1 MSDGPSPTPPQP
13 KPQNAVTI
21 AVSSRA
27 LFRMDEEQRIYAEQ
41 GVEEYVRYQLEHENE
56 PFSPGPAFPFVK
68 VRGSPTTS
76 HTVPLCLSRGKGS
89 SGLMPPGRSRA
100 CLGDQATVGRR
111 ARPILSTN
119 AAPRHGTILV
129 NGSGAGF
136 QPPLTLSVRQP

>member
-1 MSDGPSPTPPQP
+1 MSDGPSPAPPQP

-76 HTVPLCLSRGKGS
+76 HTGPLWGG
-89 SGLMPPGRSRA
+89 
-100 CLGDQATVGRR
+100 
-111 ARPILSTN
+111 
-119 AAPRHGTILV
+119 
-129 NGSGAGF
+129 
-136 QPPLTLSVRQP
+136 

>member
-1 MSDGPSPTPPQP
+1 MSDGPSPAPPQP

-68 VRGSPTTS
+68 VRGNPTTS
-76 HTVPLCLSRGKGS
+76 HTVPLWG
-89 SGLMPPGRSRA
+89 
-100 CLGDQATVGRR
+100 
-111 ARPILSTN
+111 
-119 AAPRHGTILV
+119 
-129 NGSGAGF
+129 
-136 QPPLTLSVRQP
+136 VRQKHPWVCE